1 MICHLKSLYAN
12 ITISTNSFKMEKEFL
27 DLSGS
32 FYYSDIGKTPF
43 SASEHATFKLTVSA
57 DGMRNQYQ

>member
-1 MICHLKSLYAN
+1 
-12 ITISTNSFKMEKEFL
+12 MEKEFL